1 MVEQSYTVTPAISSQ
16 PNVRELG
23 TLFYGTWM
31 EEFLNISLS
40 EVYEFDLEFGM
51 ELPVGGDEL
60 VRSGLK

>member
-1 MVEQSYTVTPAISSQ
+1 MTKYKPA
-16 PNVRELG
+16 G
-23 TLFYGTWM
+23 TLFYGVWM

-40 EVYEFDLEFGM
+40 EVFEFDLEFGM

>member
-1 MVEQSYTVTPAISSQ
+1 MTEYKPA
-16 PNVRELG
+16 G